1 MRKGGDLFCRKIEFE
16 IGASSNRARRSSG
29 GGQAPSPLDAR
40 SSPELQLPAL
50 APAPA
55 GIPSVAALPSLP
67 PPLPLQLYPLDHRQN
82 LLDGVGNQ
90 GYMGSIEN
98 DISRDAPVKLLSGK
112 RTYVQPPVD
121 HDHLDLTD
129 ITTLGCLEDATNQDS
144 KDRSEYQNKT
154 LDAIGKESAAFL
166 EFLVGP
172 PLNHPDQP
180 SAPQRTLGCQTTPKV
195 TECVSVDNST
205 KGRCYFHTK
214 AMRRLDHFLDE
225 RKLTKTIEIPGT
237 STSPRITNAALMETR
252 LILRR
257 SIRPLYKLHRDGYCL
272 DGSFCLNNFLIDE
285 NLLIALEYQPENRK
299 EYSKERGCADFQR
312 FVKMVQDD
320 VFGAEDIPNEI
331 CDWLSLIQSA
341 GTDYE
346 YLVSYDSAL
355 MECNQVLST
364 FMQLLQA
371 HNYGNIR
378 LCWIQICT
386 QTIAAFCWL
395 GHIGSAQ

>member
-1 MRKGGDLFCRKIEFE
+1 
-16 IGASSNRARRSSG
+16 
-29 GGQAPSPLDAR
+29 
-40 SSPELQLPAL
+40 
-50 APAPA
+50 
-55 GIPSVAALPSLP
+55 
-67 PPLPLQLYPLDHRQN
+67 
-82 LLDGVGNQ
+82 
-90 GYMGSIEN
+90 
-98 DISRDAPVKLLSGK
+98 
-112 RTYVQPPVD
+112 
-121 HDHLDLTD
+121 
-129 ITTLGCLEDATNQDS
+129 
-144 KDRSEYQNKT
+144 

-252 LILRR
+252 LLLRR

-299 EYSKERGCADFQR
+299 KYSKERGCADFQR

-364 FMQLLQA
+364 FMQLYSKLIIMETSDYAGYKFVLKQLQPFA
-371 HNYGNIR
+371 GWDILDLHNEHFIGTYWRRDPITGNRTRYGNDVRSLLRLIR
-378 LCWIQICT
+378 NTFQHIMMKTVDINGRITFKEEEYEYILNDQFPRLLRDFMKAMYT
-386 QTIAAFCWL
+386 AAYL
-395 GHIGSAQ
+395 AELNLEHVMV